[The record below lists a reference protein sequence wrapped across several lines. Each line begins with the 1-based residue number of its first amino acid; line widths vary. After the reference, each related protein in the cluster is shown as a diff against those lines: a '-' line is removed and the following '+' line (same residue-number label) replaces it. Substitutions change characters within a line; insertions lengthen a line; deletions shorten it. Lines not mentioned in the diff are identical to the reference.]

1 MARPHSVT
9 SPTRR
14 ILSKSYHLPA
24 AASKLP
30 ALRPTKAISA
40 AIRSRP
46 ILSLILIATFLL
58 ASCGSHHK
66 NFRLLSGSE
75 NEALQPLIREF
86 AEKQGYTIDFVY
98 KGSVD
103 IMLDLQSDTT
113 GFDAVWPASGLWITL
128 GDQRHRI
135 KYARS
140 ILTSPVVFGIK
151 KSLAQKL
158 NFIDRPVK
166 VADILA
172 AIRSK
177 QLKFMMTSASQSN
190 SGASAYF
197 GFLYALLGNP
207 EYITKDDLHKPELKN
222 EIREI
227 LSGINRSSGSSG
239 WLKDLFLQG
248 NGQYDAMVN
257 YESTIIETNQEL
269 LRRNLEPLYVIYPTD
284 GLVIADSQLGYV
296 DRGDKDQ
303 EGFFRK
309 LQDYLLST
317 EVQARLLQL
326 GRRTGFAGELSNA
339 PPEVFRPDW
348 GIDTK
353 KILSPIKLPGEDVIR
368 EALSLYQTAFRKP
381 SLTVFCLDF
390 SGSMNNNGGAAQ
402 VKQAMQLLLDQQQ
415 AKRYFL
421 QASADDRLI
430 ILPFNHGIL
439 NEWQVEGNQDDSLKA
454 ILQQIENLSADG
466 GTDIYSPVIKGL
478 DEIKTLDSGRYIPAV
493 ILMTDGE
500 SNTGKKYEDL
510 AAAWQGLDI
519 PVFAIT
525 FGDASEEQLK
535 QITQLTRGN
544 IFDGK
549 KDLVTAFRKAK
560 GYN

>member
-1 MARPHSVT
+1 MASADFRPPV
-9 SPTRR
+9 RR
-14 ILSKSYHLPA
+14 PGIIIVALLLFTACQNHKS
-24 AASKLP
+24 
-30 ALRPTKAISA
+30 
-40 AIRSRP
+40 
-46 ILSLILIATFLL
+46 
-58 ASCGSHHK
+58 
-66 NFRLLSGSE
+66 FRLLSGSE
-75 NEALQPLIREF
+75 NEALQPLIKEF
-86 AEKQGYTIDFVY
+86 AEKQGYDIDFAY

-103 IMLDLQSDTT
+103 IMLELESDST

-128 GDQRHRI
+128 GDQHHKV

-158 NFIDRPVK
+158 NFIGHPVK
-166 VADILA
+166 VADILT
-172 AIRSK
+172 AIRDK

-207 EYITKDDLHKPELKN
+207 EFITINDLHKPELKDQ
-222 EIREI
+222 IRQL

-257 YESTIIETNQEL
+257 YESTIVETNQEL
-269 LRRNLEPLYVIYPTD
+269 LRRNQEPLYVIYPTD

-296 DRGDKDQ
+296 DQGDKDK
-303 EGFFRK
+303 EAFFRK
-309 LQDYLLST
+309 LQDYLLSA
-317 EVQARLLQL
+317 EVQTKLLQL

-339 PPEVFRPDW
+339 PTDVFRADW

-368 EALSLYQTAFRKP
+368 EALSLYQTEFRKP

-390 SGSMNNNGGAAQ
+390 SASMNGNGGADQ
-402 VKQAMQLLLDQQQ
+402 VKVAMQLLLDQQQ
-415 AKRYFL
+415 ARRYFL

-430 ILPFNHGIL
+430 IIPFNHDLMPG
-439 NEWQVEGNQDDSLKA
+439 WKVDGNQDDSLKA
-454 ILQQIENLSADG
+454 VLQQIQALYPGG
-466 GTDIYSPVIKGL
+466 GTDIYSPAIKGL
-478 DEIKTLDSGRYIPAV
+478 EEIKQIDTAGQYIPAV

-500 SNTGKKYEDL
+500 SNTGKKFEDL
-510 AAAWQGLDI
+510 QAAWQGIDI

-525 FGDASEEQLK
+525 FGDASDDQLK
-535 QITQLTRGN
+535 QITGLTRGYL
-544 IFDGK
+544 FDGK

>member
-1 MARPHSVT
+1 M
-9 SPTRR
+9 
-14 ILSKSYHLPA
+14 SKTYPSISNLIR
-24 AASKLP
+24 L
-30 ALRPTKAISA
+30 AI
-40 AIRSRP
+40 IP
-46 ILSLILIATFLL
+46 LLILFLSSCHGNDKTFT
-58 ASCGSHHK
+58 
-66 NFRLLSGSE
+66 LLSGSE
-75 NEALQPLIREF
+75 NEALEPLIKEF
-86 AEKQGYTIDFVY
+86 AEKEGYDVQFAY

-103 IMLDLQSDTT
+103 IMLELQADTT
-113 GFDAVWPASGLWITL
+113 VADAVWPASGLWITL
-128 GDQRHRI
+128 GDSKHKV

-151 KSLAQKL
+151 KTLAQKL
-158 NFIDRPVK
+158 GFMGDPNTAGAPGTHPVK

-207 EYITKDDLHKPELKN
+207 EYITKEDLHKPELQK
-222 EIREI
+222 EIREL

-239 WLKDLFLQG
+239 WLKDLFLEGQPAQG
-248 NGQYDAMVN
+248 AASSGNYDAMVN

-269 LRRNLEPLYVIYPTD
+269 IRRGQEPLYIIYPTD

-296 DRGDKDQ
+296 DHGDKEKEQ
-303 EGFFRK
+303 FFRK
-309 LQDYLLST
+309 LQDYLLS
-317 EVQARLLQL
+317 EKVQARLLQL
-326 GRRTGFAGELSNA
+326 GRRTGFAGELTNA
-339 PPEVFRPDW
+339 PADVFRADW

-390 SGSMNNNGGAAQ
+390 SASMNDNGGVHQ
-402 VKQAMQLLLDQQQ
+402 VKDAMKLLLDQDE

-421 QASADDRLI
+421 QASADDRII
-430 ILPFNHGIL
+430 ILPFNHAVID
-439 NEWQVEGNQDDSLKA
+439 EWKVSGNQDDSLKSL
-454 ILQQIENLSADG
+454 LQKVEDMYAAG
-466 GTDIYSPVIKGL
+466 GTDIYSPIIKGMEDIL
-478 DEIKTLDSGRYIPAV
+478 QQDSDRYIPAI

-500 SNTGKKYEDL
+500 SNTGKKFDDL
-510 AAAWQGLDI
+510 KDAVAGGKDI

-525 FGDASEEQLK
+525 FGDASENQLK
-535 QITQLTRGN
+535 QITGLTRGN
-544 IFDGK
+544 LFDGR
-549 KDLVTAFRKAK
+549 KDLVAAFRKAK